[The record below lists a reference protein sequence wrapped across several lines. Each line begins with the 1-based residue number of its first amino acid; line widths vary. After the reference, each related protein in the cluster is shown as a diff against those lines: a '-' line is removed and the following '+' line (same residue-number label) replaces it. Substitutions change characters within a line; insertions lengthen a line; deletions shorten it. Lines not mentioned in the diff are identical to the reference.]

1 MSAVKKGSRVESL
14 RWAGTHGTV
23 VRRDGEWV
31 YVRWD
36 NATFTEDE
44 VHVDEV
50 KPSTTPP
57 PQAGPGYAVFRD
69 RRNGGE
75 F

>member
-1 MSAVKKGSRVESL
+1 MSTVKEGSRVESL

-23 VRRDGEWV
+23 NSRSGEWV

-36 NATFTEDE
+36 GTAFTEDE

-50 KPSTTPP
+50 KPSTKPAPTD
-57 PQAGPGYAVFRD
+57 QGPGYGVFRETGG
-69 RRNGGE
+69 RR
-75 F
+75 